1 MTGKEHGNGWLW
13 PLQARPYITLH
24 HTLAVMSNDDNGK
37 IDSDMRT
44 STHHPVDSDMRTS
57 THHPVDSDMRMST
70 HHPVL
75 PGMLPLDLGH
85 SSPFLVDVWYK
96 CSSGVSMSMCYVV
109 LRWMMF
115 GVVIG

>member
-44 STHHPVDSDMRTS
+44 STHHPVN
-57 THHPVDSDMRMST
+57 SDMRMI
-70 HHPVL
+70 
-75 PGMLPLDLGH
+75 G
-85 SSPFLVDVWYK
+85 
-96 CSSGVSMSMCYVV
+96 SGS
-109 LRWMMF
+109 
-115 GVVIG
+115 

>member
-44 STHHPVDSDMRTS
+44 STHHPVDSDI
-57 THHPVDSDMRMST
+57 P
-70 HHPVL
+70 
-75 PGMLPLDLGH
+75 GH
-85 SSPFLVDVWYK
+85 SSPLLVDVWYK